1 MPLLLF
7 LLCSGNTNLRV
18 SGDWVE
24 IPKHFSTLSVE
35 VTCNATLQT
44 TVCSVGLS
52 LGTSVRPSESRINV
66 SSYSDESATP
76 GHLLHCSTTERYVKP
91 DKWHGFS
98 DKSSHLISSLLCK
111 SRGHLLDQ
119 IAD

>member
-1 MPLLLF
+1 MKEQIVRSKVCFKRIVSQFVCLTLFGRADARSTGLMPLFLF

-66 SSYSDESATP
+66 SSYSEESATP
-76 GHLLHCSTTERYVKP
+76 GHLLHCS
-91 DKWHGFS
+91 
-98 DKSSHLISSLLCK
+98 
-111 SRGHLLDQ
+111 
-119 IAD
+119 